1 MFKKLRKKFII
12 LSSSTVFGILFVVF
26 LILNITTYVTNINT
40 IKNNIDDVR
49 IVLNNDDGSTGPKDK
64 HFVSRYI
71 YISLNEDNSIN
82 ETKSDNGFSIPGVK
96 VEDLK
101 DQALNKNKEFGRINY
116 TYFKF
121 YYGDKKELIFV
132 DARAETTS
140 YEKMIMISS
149 IIFISTDILIT
160 LIVILLSKKIIK
172 PYEELYKKEKVF
184 LTNASHELK
193 TPITIIKTDLDVLKM
208 DDVNNEWIDSIDN
221 QTNRL
226 SKLVNEMVN
235 LYKVEEKKEEI
246 SKSEINISEVTLD
259 VLDNFL
265 PSFNS
270 KKYNINID
278 VKDNIIFNSN
288 EEIYMKILFILLDN
302 ANKYG
307 LSEGDF
313 SISLYKDKKKLILK
327 VYNQTEEFNKD
338 KLKCIFDRFYTL
350 DEGRS
355 KEKSGYGIGLSIA
368 KILVE
373 DIGGTIQASTNDN
386 KSIEFKIILK

>member
-1 MFKKLRKKFII
+1 MFKKLRKKFIV

-26 LILNITTYVTNINT
+26 LILNITTYVSNINT
-40 IKNNIDDVR
+40 IKTNIEDVR
-49 IVLNNDDGSTGPKDK
+49 IVLKEDKTSDSKDR

-71 YISLNEDNSIN
+71 YLTLNEDNSIK
-82 ETKSDNGFSIPGVK
+82 ESKSDNGFSIPGVK
-96 VEDLK
+96 IEDLK
-101 DQALNKNKEFGRINY
+101 DQALSKNKDFGRINY
-116 TYFKF
+116 TYFKI
-121 YYGDKKELIFV
+121 YYENETELIFI
-132 DARAETTS
+132 DSRAEITS

-149 IIFISTDILIT
+149 IIFVCTFILIT
-160 LIVILLSKKIIK
+160 LIIILISKRIIK
-172 PYEELYKKEKVF
+172 PYEKLYKKEKMF

-235 LYKVEEKKEEI
+235 LYKIEEKKEDI
-246 SKSEINISEVTLD
+246 VKNNFNISEVTLD

-265 PSFNS
+265 SSFKFKN
-270 KKYNINID
+270 YNIKID
-278 VKDNIIFNSN
+278 IEENIIINSN
-288 EEIYMKILFILLDN
+288 EDIYMKILFSLLDN

-307 LSEGDF
+307 LENGDF
-313 SISLYKDKKKLILK
+313 SIKLYKEKKKVILK
-327 VYNQTEEFNKD
+327 VYNQTEEFEKE
-338 KLKCIFDRFYTL
+338 KLKFIFDRFYTL
-350 DEGRS
+350 DESRS

-368 KILVE
+368 KILTE
-373 DIGGTIQASTNDN
+373 DINGSIQASTNDN

>member
-26 LILNITTYVTNINT
+26 LILNITTYITNINT
-40 IKNNIDDVR
+40 IKNNIDEVR
-49 IVLNNDDGSTGPKDK
+49 IVLNNDDISTGPKDK

-132 DARAETTS
+132 DARAEITS

-172 PYEELYKKEKVF
+172 PYEELYKKEKMF
-184 LTNASHELK
+184 LTNTSHELK

-221 QTNRL
+221 QTNKL

-235 LYKVEEKKEEI
+235 LYKIEEKKEDI
-246 SKSEINISEVTLD
+246 IKSEFNISEVTLD

-270 KKYNINID
+270 KKYNIKID

-307 LSEGDF
+307 LSKGDF

-338 KLKCIFDRFYTL
+338 KLKFIFDRFYTL
-350 DEGRS
+350 DESRS

>member
-1 MFKKLRKKFII
+1 MFKKLRKKFIV

-26 LILNITTYVTNINT
+26 LILNITTYVSNINT
-40 IKNNIDDVR
+40 IKTNIEDVR
-49 IVLNNDDGSTGPKDK
+49 IVLKEDKTSDSKDR

-71 YISLNEDNSIN
+71 YLTLNEDNSIK
-82 ETKSDNGFSIPGVK
+82 ESKSDNGFSIPGVK
-96 VEDLK
+96 IEDLK
-101 DQALNKNKEFGRINY
+101 DQALSKNKDFGRINY
-116 TYFKF
+116 TYFKI
-121 YYGDKKELIFV
+121 YYENETELIFI
-132 DARAETTS
+132 DSRAEITS

-149 IIFISTDILIT
+149 IIFVCTFILIT
-160 LIVILLSKKIIK
+160 LIIILISKRIIK
-172 PYEELYKKEKVF
+172 PYEKLYKKEKMF

-235 LYKVEEKKEEI
+235 LYKIEEKKEDI
-246 SKSEINISEVTLD
+246 VKNNFNISEVTLD

-265 PSFNS
+265 SSFKFKN
-270 KKYNINID
+270 YNIKID
-278 VKDNIIFNSN
+278 IEENIIINSN
-288 EEIYMKILFILLDN
+288 EDIYMKILFILLDN

-307 LSEGDF
+307 LENGDF
-313 SISLYKDKKKLILK
+313 SIKLYKEKKKVILK
-327 VYNQTEEFNKD
+327 VYNQTEEFEKE
-338 KLKCIFDRFYTL
+338 KLKFIFDRFYTL
-350 DEGRS
+350 DESRS

-368 KILVE
+368 KILTE
-373 DIGGTIQASTNDN
+373 DINGSIQASTNDN

>member
-12 LSSSTVFGILFVVF
+12 LSSTTVFGILFVVF

-40 IKNNIDDVR
+40 IKNNIDEVR
-49 IVLNNDDGSTGPKDK
+49 IVLNNDDGSAGPKDK

-101 DQALNKNKEFGRINY
+101 DQALDKNKEFGRINY

-132 DARAETTS
+132 DARAEITS
-140 YEKMIMISS
+140 YEKMIIISS

-172 PYEELYKKEKVF
+172 PYEELYKKEKMF

-235 LYKVEEKKEEI
+235 LYKIEEKKEDI
-246 SKSEINISEVTLD
+246 IKSEFNISEVTLD

-270 KKYNINID
+270 KKYNIKID

-307 LSEGDF
+307 LSKGDF

-327 VYNQTEEFNKD
+327 VYNQTEKFNKD
-338 KLKCIFDRFYTL
+338 KLKFIFDRFYTL
-350 DEGRS
+350 DESRS

-373 DIGGTIQASTNDN
+373 DIGGTIQVSTNDN

>member
-26 LILNITTYVTNINT
+26 LILNITTYITNINT
-40 IKNNIDDVR
+40 IKNNIDEVR

-82 ETKSDNGFSIPGVK
+82 ETKSDNGFSILGVK

-132 DARAETTS
+132 DARAEITS

-172 PYEELYKKEKVF
+172 PYEELYKKEKMF
-184 LTNASHELK
+184 LTNTSHELK

-235 LYKVEEKKEEI
+235 LYKIEEKKEDI
-246 SKSEINISEVTLD
+246 IKSEFNISEVTLD

-270 KKYNINID
+270 KKYNIKID

-307 LSEGDF
+307 LSKGDF

-327 VYNQTEEFNKD
+327 VYNQTEEFDKD
-338 KLKCIFDRFYTL
+338 KLKFIFDRFYTL
-350 DEGRS
+350 DESRS

-373 DIGGTIQASTNDN
+373 DIGGSIQASTNDN

>member
-26 LILNITTYVTNINT
+26 LILNITTYVSNINT
-40 IKNNIDDVR
+40 IKTNIEDVR
-49 IVLNNDDGSTGPKDK
+49 IVLKEDKTSDPKDR

-71 YISLNEDNSIN
+71 YLTLNEDNSIK
-82 ETKSDNGFSIPGVK
+82 ESKSDNGFSIPGIK
-96 VEDLK
+96 IEDLK
-101 DQALNKNKEFGRINY
+101 DQALSKNKDFGRINY
-116 TYFKF
+116 TYFKI
-121 YYGDKKELIFV
+121 YYENETELIFI
-132 DARAETTS
+132 DSRAEITS
-140 YEKMIMISS
+140 YEKMITISS
-149 IIFISTDILIT
+149 IIFVCTFILIT
-160 LIVILLSKKIIK
+160 LIIILISKRIIK
-172 PYEELYKKEKVF
+172 PYEELYKKEKMF

-235 LYKVEEKKEEI
+235 LYKIEEKKEDI
-246 SKSEINISEVTLD
+246 AKNNFNISEVTLD

-265 PSFNS
+265 SSFKFKN
-270 KKYNINID
+270 YNIKID
-278 VKDNIIFNSN
+278 IEENIIINSN
-288 EEIYMKILFILLDN
+288 EDIYMKILFILLDN

-307 LSEGDF
+307 LENGDF
-313 SISLYKDKKKLILK
+313 SIKLYKEKKKVILK
-327 VYNQTEEFNKD
+327 VYNQTEGFEKE
-338 KLKCIFDRFYTL
+338 KLKFIFDRFYTL
-350 DEGRS
+350 DESRS

-368 KILVE
+368 KILTE
-373 DIGGTIQASTNDN
+373 DIGGSIQASTNDN